1 MYFFKSVRDSNH
13 MCYKVEEAKI
23 FVEMWGEMAKFG
35 HLTLKSNG
43 KILEF
48 LNRKKCS
55 YFPLPTL

>member
-1 MYFFKSVRDSNH
+1 MG
-13 MCYKVEEAKI
+13 YKVEEAKI